1 MDERE
6 SMVKV
11 KEDPIRL
18 SDGSIDLEPWL
29 LDLEAK
35 NPNLNHGLIRSACLL
50 SQIAGIEMPTESGES
65 CLQQGL
71 AMAEILVDLDVDS
84 DTIAAAIIYDSVQY
98 AELSIEDVEEHI
110 SKNIAK
116 LVEGVERMNA
126 ISNMRGLSRLQGRHQ
141 IDNVRKMLL
150 AMVDDA
156 RCVLIKLAERLRV
169 LRTIAPLP
177 DNVRRPIAIEVKEI
191 YAPLANRLG
200 IGSIKWEM
208 EDLAFRYLN
217 PEKYKEIAK
226 GLNSRRLDRDRYVT
240 MIVAIIEKHLT
251 EKGLKG
257 FSVCGR
263 SKHIHSIFRKMSRKN
278 VPISEIYDATAVRV
292 LVNTVDDCYTVLGVV
307 HQLWEQIVA
316 EFDDYIHNPK
326 PNGYQSLHTAVNGP
340 EGKAFEVQIRT
351 KRMHDEAELG
361 VAAHWKYK
369 EGGGFQKANHERKI
383 DWLREVLEWHRELA
397 QGENQAE
404 NDLEEE
410 FLDDRVYVFT
420 PEGDVL
426 DLPKGSTPLDF
437 AYRIHSEIG
446 HRCRGAKVD
455 DRIVQLTHQ
464 LKTGEQ
470 VEVLTGKEMRPSRD
484 WLNPHLNY
492 LKSARAKAKIHHWF
506 KQLDYERNKEDGA
519 ALLEREL
526 KRLNLTSDKLQKV
539 AKDLNFK
546 KRDDLL
552 AALGCGDIRFG
563 QIINRIQTYEAAS
576 KKENSVKEPTTQVD
590 NTSVGYASS
599 DVHVEGVGDLLT
611 HIARCCKPVPG
622 DDIVGYITIGRGIS
636 IHQQECANIFHA
648 NEEQKTRLIEV
659 HWGRKV
665 SEGYKADVVIHA
677 YDRNGLL
684 RDVTQ
689 LLSNEKAN
697 VFSLSTNIN
706 KGDNTAMI
714 YLTLEVD
721 GVEGLSR
728 LLSKCKQIPN
738 VMDARRK
745 T

>member
-1 MDERE
+1 
-6 SMVKV
+6 MVKV
-11 KEDPIRL
+11 KEDPSRL
-18 SDGSIDLEPWL
+18 SDGSIDLESWL
-29 LDLEAK
+29 LALETEHT
-35 NPNLNHGLIRSACLL
+35 NLDHALIRSACLL
-50 SQIAGIEMPTESGES
+50 SQIAGMDMPTESGES

-84 DTIAAAIIYDSVQY
+84 ETIAAAIIYDSVQY

-110 SKNIAK
+110 SLNIAK

-177 DNVRRPIAIEVKEI
+177 DNVKRPIAIEVNEI

-217 PEKYKEIAK
+217 SEKYKEIAK

-240 MIVAIIEKHLT
+240 MIVEIINQQLHEKD
-251 EKGLKG
+251 LKG
-257 FSVCGR
+257 FAVCGR
-263 SKHIHSIFRKMSRKN
+263 SKHIHSIYRKMSRKN
-278 VPISEIYDATAVRV
+278 IPISEIYDATAVRV
-292 LVNTVDDCYTVLGVV
+292 LVNSVDDCYTVLGVV
-307 HQLWEQIVA
+307 HEVWHQIIA
-316 EFDDYIHNPK
+316 EFDDYINNPK

-340 EGKAFEVQIRT
+340 EDKAFEVQIRT
-351 KRMHDEAELG
+351 KKMHDEAELG

-369 EGGGFQKANHERKI
+369 EGSGFQKSNHERKI
-383 DWLREVLEWHRELA
+383 DWLREVLEWHSELG
-397 QGENQAE
+397 QGEAHE
-404 NDLEEE
+404 AHALEEE
-410 FLDDRVYVFT
+410 FLDDRVYIFT
-420 PEGDVL
+420 PDGDVL
-426 DLPKGSTPLDF
+426 DLPQGSTPLDF
-437 AYRIHSEIG
+437 AYRVHSDIG
-446 HRCRGAKVD
+446 HRCRGSKVD
-455 DRIVQLTHQ
+455 GRIVQLTHQ

-470 VEVLTGKEMRPSRD
+470 VEILTGNELRPSRD

-506 KQLDYERNKEDGA
+506 KLLDYERNKEDGA

-526 KRLNLTSDKLQKV
+526 KRLNLKADKLQHV
-539 AKDLNFK
+539 ANTLKFK
-546 KRDDLL
+546 NKDDLL

-563 QIINRIQTYEAAS
+563 QIINRLQEYDTVSSKEANVAI
-576 KKENSVKEPTTQVD
+576 KTPPAVK
-590 NTSVGYASS
+590 SAMAYASS
-599 DVHVEGVGDLLT
+599 DVQVEGVGDLLT
-611 HIARCCKPVPG
+611 HIARCCQPVPG
-622 DDIVGYITIGRGIS
+622 DDIIGYITMGRGIS
-636 IHQQECANIFHA
+636 IHQQECSNIFHA
-648 NEEQKTRLIEV
+648 TQEQKTRLIEV
-659 HWGRKV
+659 HWGSKV
-665 SEGYKADVVIHA
+665 SKGYNVDVVIHA

-689 LLSNEKAN
+689 LLSSEKAN
-697 VFSLSTNIN
+697 LFSLSTNIN
-706 KGDNTAMI
+706 KDDNTALI

-721 GVEGLSR
+721 GVDGLSR
-728 LLSKCKQIPN
+728 LLNKFKQIPN
-738 VMDARRK
+738 VMDAKRK
-745 T
+745 SE